1 MLKNTELRRQA
12 GVINDLLTRTPAATG
27 GDIELQAHWAR
38 YICVLAAGFLE
49 NALFEIYA
57 AVIRVGANPTVA
69 SFAASRLEKLTN
81 PKSSRFIE
89 TARAFRP
96 EWADDLETFLT
107 DDGRRDAIDSIMANR
122 HQIAHGERSGITIA
136 RLRQFF
142 ERSVAVVEFLEK
154 QCGT

>member
-1 MLKNTELRRQA
+1 MLKNNELRRQA
-12 GVINDLLTRTPAATG
+12 GVINALLTRAPAATG

-38 YICVLAAGFLE
+38 YLCVLAAGFLE

-57 AVIRVGANPTVA
+57 AVIRAGANPAVA
-69 SFAASRLEKLTN
+69 SFAASRLEKISN

-89 TARAFRP
+89 TARPFKP
-96 EWADDLETFLT
+96 TWADDLELFLG
-107 DDGRRDAIDSIMANR
+107 DDGRKDAIDSIMANR
-122 HQIAHGERSGITIA
+122 HLIAHGEHSGITIA

-154 QCGT
+154 QSGT